1 MALPGKLAQLW
12 DGMEENRRITLGM
25 IGPLPADAFVRREGG
40 GWSIAQIL
48 EHMVLAETGTSKLI
62 RKLLKEKA
70 GSLPPYPE
78 EDSVLAVRP
87 AGPAGERLTEAPE
100 VAHPKSDSGKEE
112 ILSLAASTREATRVS
127 LEMLAGVDPRS
138 LEYPHPFF
146 GSMNLYEWL
155 CRIVLEHERQHHPQ
169 IREIVQQL
177 GTR

>member
-1 MALPGKLAQLW
+1 VTLPGKLQQLW
-12 DGMEENRRITLGM
+12 DGMEANRAITLGM
-25 IGPLPADAFVRREGG
+25 VGALPPDTFVRREEGE
-40 GWSIAQIL
+40 WSIAQLL

-78 EDSVLAVRP
+78 DDSVLAVRP
-87 AGPAGERLTEAPE
+87 AGPAGERQTKAPE
-100 VAHPKSDSGKEE
+100 VAHPKSDAGKEE
-112 ILSLAASTREATRVS
+112 ILSLAASTRAATRVS
-127 LEMLAGVDPRS
+127 LEMLAGADPRC

-146 GSMNLYEWL
+146 GVMNVYEWL

-169 IREIVQQL
+169 IREILRTL